1 LEIVT
6 EITSAVEYDL
16 FFNRLGDDQ
25 QQKIMSEA
33 FEMLPDF
40 VRDYK
45 PGNEPNYE
53 NRATEALLKQNRN
66 ILLDRMISPVPPI
79 PAKIKK
85 TLLK

>member
-1 LEIVT
+1 
-6 EITSAVEYDL
+6 
-16 FFNRLGDDQ
+16 
-25 QQKIMSEA
+25 
-33 FEMLPDF
+33 MLPDF